1 MRVLFWSPVFWPKIG
16 GVEVHASKLLPSL
29 QSLGYEYLVV
39 TTKSDPD
46 QPETAE
52 YKGIPIHRFPFW
64 KHTTYTEIDEFMHV
78 RQKLAGL
85 KRSFAPDLI
94 HINAV
99 DAGNLFHLLTANV
112 VDAPLLVTLHG
123 EWDPRQNGVVK
134 RTLSAA
140 DWVTGCSR
148 AVLETGRQLSP
159 DILFRSSVIHNGLE
173 VPPLL
178 PKPLPFEPPRLLC
191 IGRLS
196 PEKGFDLAVTAFA
209 RVVQRFPR
217 ARLTIAGDGISRS
230 ELQQQVS
237 EHGIRHCV
245 DFLGWVEPA
254 EVLPLINSSTIVLMP
269 SRQES
274 LPMVALEAA
283 LMARP
288 VVATRV
294 GGLPEV
300 VEHEHSGL
308 LVEAEDAQALGRA
321 SESLLRRPEVASRMG
336 QAARI
341 RAQTMFSW
349 KSHVDLYDRLYA
361 KLTGRLITAPAEGSP
376 PTGNNKES
384 P

>member
-16 GVEVHASKLLPSL
+16 GVEVHAAKLLPSL

-46 QPETAE
+46 QPDTED
-52 YKGIPIHRFPFW
+52 YKGTPIHRFPFW
-64 KHTTYTEIDEFMHV
+64 SHTTYTQIDEFMHI
-78 RQKLAGL
+78 RQKVAAL
-85 KRSFAPDLI
+85 KRTFAPDLV

-99 DAGNLFHLLTANV
+99 DASNLFHLLTANV
-112 VDAPLLVTLHG
+112 DHVPLLVTLHG
-123 EWDPRQNGVVK
+123 EWPTRHDGVVK

-140 DWVTGCSR
+140 DWVAGCSR
-148 AVLETGRQLSP
+148 AVLECGRQLSP
-159 DILFRSSVIHNGLE
+159 DILSRSSVIHNGLE
-173 VPPLL
+173 VPVLVPQ
-178 PKPLPFEPPRLLC
+178 PLPFEPPRLLC

-209 RVVQRFPR
+209 TVVRRFPR
-217 ARLTIAGDGISRS
+217 ARLLIAGDGVSRS
-230 ELQQQVS
+230 ELEQQVAKQ
-237 EHGIRHCV
+237 GIRHCV

-254 EVLPLINSSTIVLMP
+254 EVLPLVNGSTMVLMP

-300 VEHEHSGL
+300 VEHEQSGF
-308 LVEAEDAQALGRA
+308 LVETGDSRA
-321 SESLLRRPEVASRMG
+321 FGAAIESLLRQPSLALQMG
-336 QAARI
+336 QAARS
-341 RAQTMFSW
+341 RAQQMFSW
-349 KSHVDLYDRLYA
+349 KTHVDAYDRLYA
-361 KLTGRLITAPAEGSP
+361 KLTGKLIA
-376 PTGNNKES
+376 
-384 P
+384 